1 MKESP
6 FRFSPVP
13 WLARKQCLG
22 VELGLKLEH
31 LAREGQL
38 FLIVTQ
44 GRGKLCPFVKTAD
57 KMVVRVDQK
66 LEPHSI

>member
-13 WLARKQCLG
+13 WWARKQCLG
-22 VELGLKLEH
+22 DKLGLKLEH

-38 FLIVTQ
+38 FLIVAQ
-44 GRGKLCPFVKTAD
+44 GRGKLRPFVKRAD
-57 KMVVRVDQK
+57 KMVARATKNID
-66 LEPHSI
+66 

>member
-6 FRFSPVP
+6 FRLSPVP
-13 WLARKQCLG
+13 WLASKQCLG

-31 LAREGQL
+31 LARVGQL

-44 GRGKLCPFVKTAD
+44 SREKLRPFV
-57 KMVVRVDQK
+57 
-66 LEPHSI
+66 